1 MFVLCHSFGLGK
13 ANISGSLTRH
23 VRQRRGGEAAH
34 VAAAFTNEATSTAC
48 KFPLI
53 QVDYSAISG
62 TMTFF
67 VTYADSLYAWD
78 VILAAA
84 PTCGQNEKRSRRDSF
99 RDWSAGAL
107 TVSGPQGDAN
117 LSVKI
122 RVFFLPPF
130 FFFFLSVYLSR
141 RSRRPLIG
149 TTHIIGFGKGG
160 RGGRWVWS
168 SWLA

>member
-1 MFVLCHSFGLGK
+1 MLSVFVLCHSFGLGK

-34 VAAAFTNEATSTAC
+34 VATAFTNKATLTAC

-78 VILAAA
+78 VILAAT

-99 RDWSAGAL
+99 R
-107 TVSGPQGDAN
+107 V
-117 LSVKI
+117 
-122 RVFFLPPF
+122 
-130 FFFFLSVYLSR
+130 
-141 RSRRPLIG
+141 
-149 TTHIIGFGKGG
+149 
-160 RGGRWVWS
+160 
-168 SWLA
+168 